1 MQTSKIDNFLG
12 KKSEKIPFYQNA
24 FLGNVLGCFG
34 NPWICVPTKYFSFS
48 MICEDDSSF
57 ASLFGVKFDR
67 LTGISKGCLE
77 VYCLPSSPQY
87 SPCTLGVSTR
97 ISNPFCT
104 LYTPKGSIWH
114 VANVSALNY
123 LSLATGHLV
132 TDMDLQRGSVFGF
145 KSHRQAKVEDFVG

>member
-12 KKSEKIPFYQNA
+12 KKSEKNTFSSK
-24 FLGNVLGCFG
+24 CFSWQCFRVSWQSL
-34 NPWICVPTKYFSFS
+34 NLCFNLFFSFS

-132 TDMDLQRGSVFGF
+132 TDMDLHRGSVFGF
-145 KSHRQAKVEDFVG
+145 KSHRQAEVEDFVG